1 MDNIYDYK
9 RYAILYVDDEEMS
22 LKYFARAFGDTFR
35 IFTAPNAEE
44 GYRILEAHQ
53 EEIGVIMSDQ
63 RMPGEKGVQ
72 LLEKSRRL
80 RPRIIRILATA
91 FADLD
96 AAVSAV
102 NTGAIYKYVTKPWDI
117 NQLDT
122 TLRRS
127 LEFFI
132 VQTERDYLLREKLS
146 VLHKMVITD
155 RVLSLGVLAAG
166 LGHQVRNAMNAMRT
180 FLELTPE
187 MLHRENLDLNE
198 LRNPTFWQDFH
209 RNVQSRVKQVL
220 DVLENIGDAAPTASN
235 FDTEISLRESVDAA
249 IAEVGPLLAAR
260 RVQVVSRVSDA
271 LPRLRVDAGK
281 FRKLFP
287 LLLRDEL
294 SHLPDGA
301 LVEIDA
307 RLRADAGERPG
318 VEIVISDNGPG
329 MPHHAILSMFD
340 PFLMR
345 KQLPQDFGV
354 LLMAVYFIVYHH
366 GGTVIVRPG
375 ETQGLAITL
384 QLPVEATP
392 DEVGDQGEE
401 FLVRAMTNE
410 RLWERLLSAS

>member
-22 LKYFARAFGDTFR
+22 LKYFSRAFGEVFR

-44 GYRILEAHQ
+44 GYRILELHQ

-72 LLEKSRRL
+72 LLERARRL

-91 FADLD
+91 FSDLD

-102 NTGAIYKYVTKPWDI
+102 NTGAIYKYVNKPWDL
-117 NQLDT
+117 NELET
-122 TLRRS
+122 TLKRS

-166 LGHQVRNAMNAMRT
+166 LGHQVRNAMSAVRT
-180 FLELTPE
+180 YLELTPE

-220 DVLENIGDAAPTASN
+220 DALDHIGDASHPAGN
-235 FDTEISLRESVDAA
+235 FDSEISLREAVDAA
-249 IAEVGPLLAAR
+249 LLELAEPLSTHR
-260 RVQVVSRVSDA
+260 MQVVNRIPDN
-271 LPRLRVDAGK
+271 LPRLRVDAAK

-287 LLLRDEL
+287 LLFRDEL
-294 SHLPDGA
+294 SHLSDGS
-301 LVEIDA
+301 LIQIDA
-307 RLRADAGERPG
+307 RLRTEPDTRPQ
-318 VEIVISDNGPG
+318 VEITVTDNGPG

-345 KQLPQDFGV
+345 KQTPQDFGV

-366 GGTVIVRPG
+366 GGTIMVRPG
-375 ETQGLAITL
+375 ESQGLTFTL
-384 QLPVEATP
+384 RLPVDGGAVEP
-392 DEVGDQGEE
+392 GDQGEE